1 MYPCPHILMSPM
13 SLCPNV
19 CMFSCPYVLRLE
31 LLRNG
36 LDSSRKGAIN
46 RNISG
51 ITALLDEFNLWTTV
65 THKPPR
71 QSFSRHFTAVL
82 HQCLSL
88 YPIVKTFWCKLLRQM
103 WELISD
109 LWRNPIDI
117 LQCVKPNHCQVVFI
131 KSWFPSLI
139 LTLILFTDK
148 W

>member
-1 MYPCPHILMSPM
+1 MSICPHVPISSFPHVLMYPCPYILMSPM

-19 CMFSCPYVLRLE
+19 CMFSCPYVLRLK

-88 YPIVKTFWCKLLRQM
+88 YPIAKTFWLLVPIVEANVRIDQ
-103 WELISD
+103 WSLEKSNWQLYSVWNLI
-109 LWRNPIDI
+109 IA
-117 LQCVKPNHCQVVFI
+117 K
-131 KSWFPSLI
+131 
-139 LTLILFTDK
+139 
-148 W
+148 